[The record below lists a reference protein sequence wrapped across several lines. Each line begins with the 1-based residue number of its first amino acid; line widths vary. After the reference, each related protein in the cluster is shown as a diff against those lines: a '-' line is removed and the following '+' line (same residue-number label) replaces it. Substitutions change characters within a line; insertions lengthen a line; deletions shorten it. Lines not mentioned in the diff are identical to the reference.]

1 MKKLT
6 ALLLTLV
13 MSFSLT
19 ACGSDENSDSGE
31 EMVKI
36 GILQQLEHVALDQA
50 REGFITAL
58 EQNGFKDGENI
69 ILDIQNAQSDQ
80 SNLQTMADRL
90 VNNKNDVILA
100 IATGAAQTVAGK
112 TSDIPILIT
121 AVTDPVDAGL
131 VNSMENPGTNV
142 SGTSDASPMKEQLEL
157 MLTLCPDVKT
167 VGLLYTSS
175 EDNSVL
181 QVSQMKDILGNMNLE
196 FVEQTVTNS
205 NDVQQAAR
213 SLVTKCDAIYIPTDN
228 VLASSIALV
237 ASEANNAKIPVICG
251 ESGQVEGGGFAT
263 IGIDYFN
270 LGFQTGE
277 MAVRILN
284 GEDISTM
291 AVETQKNFAYTI
303 NGDVADILGI
313 TIPDNL
319 QEFVINPAE

>member
-6 ALLLTLV
+6 ALLLTAV
-13 MSFSLT
+13 MALSLT
-19 ACGSDENSDSGE
+19 ACSSSDDSDSGE

-50 REGFITAL
+50 REGFVRAL
-58 EQNGFKDGENI
+58 EENGLKDGENI

-90 VNNKNDVILA
+90 ISEENDVILA

-112 TSDIPILIT
+112 TSDIPVLIT

-142 SGTSDASPMKEQLEL
+142 SGTSDASPMKEQIEL

-167 VGLLYTSS
+167 VGLMYTSS

-181 QVSQMKDILGNMNLE
+181 QINQMKDILGGMNLE

-205 NDVQQAAR
+205 NDVQQATQ

-237 ASEANNAKIPVICG
+237 ASVANDAKIPVIVG
-251 ESGQVEGGGFAT
+251 ESGMVEGGGFAT

-291 AVETQKNFAYTI
+291 PVETQKDFAYTI